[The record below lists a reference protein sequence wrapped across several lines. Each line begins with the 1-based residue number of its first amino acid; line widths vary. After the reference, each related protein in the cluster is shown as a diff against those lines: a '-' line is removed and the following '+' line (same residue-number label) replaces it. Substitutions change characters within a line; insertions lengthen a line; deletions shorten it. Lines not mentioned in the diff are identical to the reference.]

1 MLANIIQT
9 KFKKKNLANKTKK
22 ISKKLSQTK
31 QFRLANKNQLRN
43 VSNQKTNIIRQK

>member
-9 KFKKKNLANKTKK
+9 KILKNLANKTKK